1 MQRKMFK
8 MEKNYK
14 MVLAFT
20 KKNHAAVR
28 SILIK
33 RGKFGYNPKSSGQE
47 STGMR
52 GG

>member
-1 MQRKMFK
+1 MFK

-20 KKNHAAVR
+20 KKKKKNHAVVR

-33 RGKFGYNPKSSGQE
+33 RGKFSYNPESSVQE
-47 STGMR
+47 SKGMH
-52 GG
+52 GS

>member
-1 MQRKMFK
+1 

-20 KKNHAAVR
+20 KKKKNHAVVR

-33 RGKFGYNPKSSGQE
+33 RGKFSYNPESSVQE
-47 STGMR
+47 SKGMH
-52 GG
+52 GS